1 MEWVDHRNLPDRPPA
16 SAILNSLEKSQ
27 PLVVWSVGI
36 RCEPVHI
43 GRILIR
49 IVSNT
54 AGTPSHQPSRLVHGH
69 HALRRVGA
77 RARNAAAA
85 PPSKD
90 TNFRRPILT
99 DMRPL
104 CARPPNLGNYT
115 TQRICGLRVPR
126 VGCYS
131 HPLRPQC
138 SQWVKSVVLT
148 LRRSLPIY
156 PDKQTFTVSVGMSQ
170 KCLNSHTQ
178 AATR

>member
-27 PLVVWSVGI
+27 PLVGSSVGI
-36 RCEPVHI
+36 RCELVHI

-90 TNFRRPILT
+90 TNFRRPILLT
-99 DMRPL
+99 CAPL

-115 TQRICGLRVPR
+115 TQRICGLRVR
-126 VGCYS
+126 EWDAS
-131 HPLRPQC
+131 
-138 SQWVKSVVLT
+138 
-148 LRRSLPIY
+148 PIRFAHNARNGW
-156 PDKQTFTVSVGMSQ
+156 PTRTSAQRCMPMFTPPVSM
-170 KCLNSHTQ
+170 
-178 AATR
+178 R

>member
-27 PLVVWSVGI
+27 PLVGSSVGI
-36 RCEPVHI
+36 RCELGHI

-99 DMRPL
+99 DMRPS
-104 CARPPNLGNYT
+104 
-115 TQRICGLRVPR
+115 LRE
-126 VGCYS
+126 
-131 HPLRPQC
+131 
-138 SQWVKSVVLT
+138 
-148 LRRSLPIY
+148 
-156 PDKQTFTVSVGMSQ
+156 
-170 KCLNSHTQ
+170 
-178 AATR
+178 AA